1 VPGWDGQQLWAWP
14 LSRDNRG
21 VAAVEYAL
29 LAALIAAVTVGV
41 AATLGT
47 GISGALHDVVAG
59 F

>member
-1 VPGWDGQQLWAWP
+1 

-21 VAAVEYAL
+21 AAAVEYAL

-47 GISGALHDVVAG
+47 GISGALHHVVAG